1 MNIFHSILESVGTYL
16 PPQIVTTR
24 EILDGCVRPVR
35 VPLERLTGIRS
46 RHFAR
51 EDEFAID
58 LASNAITDCLKH
70 SRIRANQFDLLIS
83 ANISRWDGPSRVGY
97 EPSTAIAL
105 KQLMGFD
112 KAIAFDISNACASM
126 WTAVYVADAFIQS
139 GAVRSALVV
148 SGEYISHLTR
158 TAQLEMEGYLDPQ
171 LASLTLGDAGVAVAM
186 CASPRRGEGFTNFDM
201 YTLGHYSRLCI
212 AKPSDQP
219 HGGAVMH
226 TDAVKVTAAIVPHAA
241 AHAVH
246 VLKQTGQHVNDVQHI
261 IPHQTSRLTI
271 RGAIEEIAKQFQTD
285 CTDQMIDNLELRG
298 NTASTTHFLAFRDNI
313 DNGRIRTGDKLLFA
327 ISGSGQ
333 TSGTAV
339 YNCNDLP
346 DRIRRT
352 SENGHGHSTNGH
364 AAETG
369 SEFNPDESVSV
380 AMSTPF
386 RFESI
391 ATAVPHNGERA
402 DTLSMLLQAAKDSIA
417 LADIDQSTIELL
429 ISTGVYRSE
438 FLTEPALAAL
448 LAGDL
453 ELNADQAATDP
464 VKTFAF
470 DLLNGSIGFL
480 NACHLIC
487 EMGRAGRI
495 ERAMVVASEIENNAD
510 VDGQPT
516 LGITEMAS
524 AAILSES
531 EDGETGFH
539 AFRFDHYPQF
549 QDQYKVFANIEN
561 KIGKPFL
568 EHSIASDWKHTLIPS
583 IKQSVDQFLSDQSLE
598 TESIDWWLPPQT
610 CDEFLRCLADTLG
623 ISQDRMIVGK
633 DRGPDAFTSSTPLAM
648 LAAGVFGDGE
658 QRNGDRRAQPT
669 TGDLGLIVNIG
680 SGMQVACA
688 LYRF

>member
-16 PPQIVTTR
+16 PSQVVTTR

-35 VPLERLTGIRS
+35 VPLERLTGIKS
-46 RHFAR
+46 RHFAG

-58 LASNAITDCLKH
+58 LATNAITDCLKH
-70 SRIRANQFDLLIS
+70 SRIRAEQFDLLIS

-139 GAVRSALVV
+139 GAVRSAMVV

-186 CASPRRGEGFTNFDM
+186 SASPRRGEGFTNFDM

-246 VLKQTGQHVNDVQHI
+246 VLKESGHHVNDVQHI

-285 CTDQMIDNLELRG
+285 CTDQMIDNLEQRG

-313 DNGRIRTGDKLLFA
+313 DNGRIRTGDKVLFA

-346 DRIRRT
+346 DRIRRA
-352 SENGHGHSTNGH
+352 SENGNGASTNGH
-364 AAETG
+364 ADTRPD
-369 SEFNPDESVSV
+369 FLPDESVNV

-391 ATAVPHNGERA
+391 ATATPSSGERA
-402 DTLSMLLQAAKDSIA
+402 DTMNLLAEAAESSIRGA
-417 LADIDQSTIELL
+417 GVDRSTIELL
-429 ISTGVYRSE
+429 ISTGIYRTE

-453 ELNADQAATDP
+453 KLNADQAATDP
-464 VKTFAF
+464 VKSFAF

-510 VDGQPT
+510 IPDQPT

-539 AFRFDHYPQF
+539 AFRFDHYPEF
-549 QDQYKVFANIEN
+549 QDDYKVFANIEN

-568 EHSIASDWKHTLIPS
+568 EHSIKDDWKNSLLPS
-583 IKQSVDQFLSDQSLE
+583 IKQSVNQFLSDQTL
-598 TESIDWWLPPQT
+598 TLESIDWWLPPQT
-610 CDEFLRCLADTLG
+610 CDEFLKSLRDELG
-623 ISQDRMIVGK
+623 ISEDRMIVGK
-633 DRGPDAFTSSTPLAM
+633 ERGPDAFTSSTPLAM
-648 LAAGVFGDGE
+648 LAAGVSVGDGE
-658 QRNGDRRAQPT
+658 HDGPRPA

-680 SGMQVACA
+680 SGLQVACA

>member
-1 MNIFHSILESVGTYL
+1 MNINHSILESVGTYL
-16 PPQIVTTR
+16 PPQVVTTR

-46 RHFAR
+46 RHFAGD
-51 EDEFAID
+51 DEYAID
-58 LASNAITDCLKH
+58 LASNAIQDCLKH
-70 SRIRANQFDLLIS
+70 SAIHADQFDLLIS

-105 KQLMGFD
+105 KRLMGFD
-112 KAIAFDISNACASM
+112 NAIAFDISNACASM
-126 WTAVYVADAFIQS
+126 WTAVFVADAFIQS
-139 GAVRSALVV
+139 GAVRSAMVV

-158 TAQLEMEGYLDPQ
+158 TAQLEMDGYLDPQ

-186 CASPRRGEGFTNFDM
+186 SASPRRGEGFTEFDM

-226 TDAVKVTAAIVPHAA
+226 TDAVQVTAAIVPHAA

-246 VLKQTGQHVNDVQHI
+246 VLKESGHHVNDIQHI

-313 DNGRIRTGDKLLFA
+313 DNGRIRTGDKVLFA

-339 YNCNDLP
+339 YHCNDLP

-352 SENGHGHSTNGH
+352 NENNNGSSTNGH
-364 AAETG
+364 TNHL
-369 SEFNPDESVSV
+369 SIDSPTQDSVSV

-386 RFESI
+386 RFESVAL
-391 ATAVPHNGERA
+391 ATPVDGERA
-402 DTLSMLLQAAKDSIA
+402 DTLTLLHQAAETSITEA
-417 LADIDQSTIELL
+417 NIDRSTIELL
-429 ISTGVYRSE
+429 ISTGVYRTE
-438 FLTEPALAAL
+438 YLTEPALAAL

-453 ELNADQAATDP
+453 KLNADQAATDP
-464 VKTFAF
+464 VKSFAF

-510 VDGQPT
+510 VPDKPT
-516 LGITEMAS
+516 IGITEMAS

-539 AFRFDHYPQF
+539 AFRFDHYPEF
-549 QDQYKVFANIEN
+549 QDEYKVFANIEN

-568 EHSIASDWKHTLIPS
+568 EHTIAEGWRKSLLPCIR
-583 IKQSVDQFLSDQSLE
+583 QSVERFLDENSLTKE
-598 TESIDWWLPPQT
+598 DIDWWLPPQT
-610 CDEFLRCLADTLG
+610 SDDFLQGFANELQLA
-623 ISQDRMIVGK
+623 SDRMIVAIK
-633 DRGPDAFTSSTPLAM
+633 RGPDAFTSSTPLAM
-648 LAAGVFGDGE
+648 LAAGVSD
-658 QRNGDRRAQPT
+658 RNGNPAHNRPSA
-669 TGDLGLIVNIG
+669 GDQGLIINIG
-680 SGMQVACA
+680 SGLQVGCA